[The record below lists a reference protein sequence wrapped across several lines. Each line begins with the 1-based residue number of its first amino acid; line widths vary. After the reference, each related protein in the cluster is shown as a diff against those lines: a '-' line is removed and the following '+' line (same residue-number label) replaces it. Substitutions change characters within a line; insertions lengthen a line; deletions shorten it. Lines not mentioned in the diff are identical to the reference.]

1 MIAIFVDAMLVLAAW
16 VVASAVM
23 GYLPRDG
30 VDATGARVPAGKK
43 AALGVAGI
51 VAGVGVV
58 AAVRDLFAAD
68 WVLLSLLRDL
78 PWGAVAAL
86 AAWSALGRSGALA
99 SRRWLGVVVL
109 SVVAGDLLAAMGLS
123 LVEPDARRRARLVL
137 AASGASLI
145 GVTSGASA
153 LLLGWGGLPM
163 VALGLLLAAVGA
175 ARGGE
180 GPLVERTPGAPLA
193 RGSAWGVGLALAAGV
208 LVWLAMVA
216 NTTEILA
223 ERIEALPLDWPGHAR
238 GISFVA
244 GLLGGALGDEGAAA
258 LLAREVAARSLSVKG
273 AWAVDAVRAGLA
285 IGGGLPLLVLT
296 RSSLRVGVPLWLV
309 QVLLGVGWVMWM
321 GMGVLP

>member
-16 VVASAVM
+16 AVASAVL

-30 VDATGARVPAGKK
+30 VDPAGMRIPAGKK

-58 AAVRDLFAAD
+58 AAVRDLFASE
-68 WVLLSLLRDL
+68 WVLNSLLHDL
-78 PWGAVAAL
+78 PWGAVVAL
-86 AAWSALGRSGALA
+86 ASWGALGRSGAFA
-99 SRRWLGVVVL
+99 SRRWLGAVL
-109 SVVAGDLLAAMGLS
+109 LSAVAGDLLVAVGLS
-123 LVEPDARRRARLVL
+123 LVEPDPRRRARLVL
-137 AASGASLI
+137 AASGASLV

-163 VALGLLLAAVGA
+163 VVLGLLLAAVGVT
-175 ARGGE
+175 RGGE
-180 GPLVERTPGAPLA
+180 GRLVQRTPVAPI
-193 RGSAWGVGLALAAGV
+193 RHGSAWGVGLALAAGV

-223 ERIEALPLDWPGHAR
+223 ERIEALPLDWPRHAR
-238 GISFVA
+238 AITFAA
-244 GLLGGALGDEGAAA
+244 GLLGGTVGDEGASA

-273 AWAVDAVRAGLA
+273 PWAVDALRAGLA